1 MRRLSQTRQFSRD
14 VRRMAKR
21 GKDIAKLRKVVKRLA
36 EELPLDPRHQD
47 HPLIGKFINCRDC
60 HVEPDWILIYAMDQE
75 SLRLE
80 RTGTH
85 SDLFRK

>member
-21 GKDIAKLRKVVKRLA
+21 GKDIAKLKEVVTRLA

-47 HPLIGKFINCRDC
+47 HPLMGKFIKCRDC
-60 HVEPDWILIYAMDQE
+60 HVEPDWILIYSMDQE

>member
-47 HPLIGKFINCRDC
+47 HPLMGKFINCRDC